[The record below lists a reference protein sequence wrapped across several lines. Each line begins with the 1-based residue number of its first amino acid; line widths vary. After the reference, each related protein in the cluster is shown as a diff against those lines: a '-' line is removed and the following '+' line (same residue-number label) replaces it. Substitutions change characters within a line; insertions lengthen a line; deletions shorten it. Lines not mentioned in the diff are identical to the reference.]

1 LKLPFLVSVPHAG
14 LQVPQEVK
22 DICILTPEEIY
33 ADSDEGAAEVYFD
46 LEKVVEAF
54 CTSGIARAIVDMN
67 RAVDDFRKDGVIK
80 THTCYDVRVYKEFP
94 SRKLIEQ
101 LLTKYYHPYH
111 QKLERLTNTE
121 NIVVGIDCHTMAA
134 VGPPIGPDAGKS
146 RPLVCLSN
154 ADGTC
159 PDDWLTELAQCFQN
173 VFPNELVKINEPFK
187 GGYIIR
193 NHSAKIPWLQIE
205 LSRTESISNK
215 DKRNWIRE
223 ALSAWGK
230 VVFDL

>member
-1 LKLPFLVSVPHAG
+1 
-14 LQVPQEVK
+14 
-22 DICILTPEEIY
+22 
-33 ADSDEGAAEVYFD
+33 
-46 LEKVVEAF
+46 
-54 CTSGIARAIVDMN
+54 
-67 RAVDDFRKDGVIK
+67 
-80 THTCYDVRVYKEFP
+80 
-94 SRKLIEQ
+94 
-101 LLTKYYHPYH
+101 
-111 QKLERLTNTE
+111 
-121 NIVVGIDCHTMAA
+121 MAA

-159 PDDWLTELAQCFQN
+159 PDDWLIELAQCFHK
-173 VFPNELVKINEPFK
+173 VFSNEQVKINDPFK

-193 NHSAKIPWLQIE
+193 NHSTKIPWLQIE

-223 ALSAWGK
+223 ALFAWGK